1 MDPEATRAA
10 PRDAAR
16 VRDPWRRLRRSL
28 RRPLLALARLASGDG
43 SAPVPDLR
51 TCRRILLVC
60 VNQRLGNTVLP
71 TGAVAALAEALPGA
85 ELHFVGGAP
94 APALLGGLRLASVV
108 AVARSDPWKP
118 WRLLGLLRAIRALRC
133 DAAIHLSTATGSLGG
148 FLVAASGARHR
159 IGVRRADGNVFFT
172 SAVEPPTALHK
183 IDQLGELL
191 ARLGVPTPAGVE
203 RRLALSDDERAQAAR
218 ALAQRLG
225 GESGAPVAVFVAGR
239 ARKGKG
245 WPLEA
250 FARVVD
256 GLRAQRIPVLAFLGP
271 EEASRAGQ
279 IRTALAG
286 AHFVEE
292 PDLRRVAA
300 LLSVCRAV
308 LSPDA
313 GPMHLAV
320 AAGAPTVAV
329 FARPNFERW
338 GPRPP
343 RGSVVFDP
351 DGQRSGEVLDAVLKA
366 AAGAA

>member
-1 MDPEATRAA
+1 MDEEIRAE
-10 PRDAAR
+10 PGGRAR
-16 VRDPWRRLRRSL
+16 THDPLRRLRRSL
-28 RRPLLALARLASGDG
+28 RRPLLMLAGLASGDG
-43 SAPVPDLR
+43 SAPLPDLR
-51 TCRRILLVC
+51 ACRRILLVC

-71 TGAVAALAEALPGA
+71 TGAVAALADALPET

-94 APALLGGLRLASVV
+94 APAVLGGLRLASVR
-108 AVARSDPWKP
+108 AVARWDPFKP
-118 WRLLGLLRAIRALRC
+118 WRLLGLLRAIRSLRC

-159 IGVRRADGNVFFT
+159 IGVQRADGNVFFT

-183 IDQLGELL
+183 VDQLAELL

-203 RRLALSDDERAQAAR
+203 RRIALSPAERTEAAR
-218 ALAQRLG
+218 ALEQRLG
-225 GESGAPVAVFVAGR
+225 ADAGAPVAVFVAGR

-245 WPLEA
+245 WPLES
-250 FARVVD
+250 FARVVE
-256 GLRAQRIPVLAFLGP
+256 GLRAQRIPVLVFLGP
-271 EEASRAGQ
+271 EEAPRAAR
-279 IRTALAG
+279 IRAALG
-286 AHFVEE
+286 SAHFVEE

-300 LLSVCRAV
+300 LLSTCRAV
-308 LSPDA
+308 LTPDA

-329 FARPNFERW
+329 FARSNFERW

-351 DGQRSGEVLDAVLKA
+351 DGRRVGEVLDAVLKA
-366 AAGAA
+366 RGGAA